1 MFATIRPRPEGDLW
15 VAQADGISPALLF
28 NPNQVRETW
37 RALQNA
43 LPQVTLYYTV
53 KSNPYHSLL
62 ATLVDEG
69 AAFDVASAPEI
80 QALLPFGVSTN
91 RMIHTHPVKTENDLE
106 TSIRL
111 GVTSFAVSYTHLT
124 LPTKRIV

>member
-69 AAFDVASAPEI
+69 AAFDVASARNS
-80 QALLPFGVSTN
+80 GVASFWGFN
-91 RMIHTHPVKTENDLE
+91 KSND
-106 TSIRL
+106 
-111 GVTSFAVSYTHLT
+111 SYT
-124 LPTKRIV
+124 PG